1 MGQKLVLGDIF
12 YAPKHGKFCN
22 DMNLPVFLKCS
33 VKFISN
39 LFDKFLEM
47 VTKIQQIEI
56 IIIDFFVSSVKSQMW
71 SQEDLPRQWQYDNN
85 SSTLPCSFAC
95 QSSPSPKVSIT
106 SHILSCTHTHVSVCW
121 RHRHFVHLGL
131 SSYLVY

>member
-1 MGQKLVLGDIF
+1 MGQKLVLVDIF

-56 IIIDFFVSSVKSQMW
+56 TGWPAGPTFPNFLIQSPTFPYFLKKSPTIPTFWCVM
-71 SQEDLPRQWQYDNN
+71 
-85 SSTLPCSFAC
+85 
-95 QSSPSPKVSIT
+95 
-106 SHILSCTHTHVSVCW
+106 LSN
-121 RHRHFVHLGL
+121 
-131 SSYLVY
+131 

>member
-1 MGQKLVLGDIF
+1 MGQKLVLVDIF

-56 IIIDFFVSSVKSQMW
+56 
-71 SQEDLPRQWQYDNN
+71 
-85 SSTLPCSFAC
+85 T
-95 QSSPSPKVSIT
+95 
-106 SHILSCTHTHVSVCW
+106 
-121 RHRHFVHLGL
+121 G
-131 SSYLVY
+131 